1 MNDTSQINEAFDL
14 SKDYYYFIRD
24 TINDYSKYI
33 KQYKI
38 INIGISKKLS
48 QFQEKFGQN
57 LLDKEKIKNKYKNI
71 IDINNIYGIT
81 SIIPKIIQNLIDNFN
96 FISESLEPII
106 KNVDNILNEK
116 INMEEKL
123 EYDSISNNLSKTYKS
138 LEKNKNAF
146 FTKMFNTEDIIY
158 KYYCNKNKLDKNNS
172 DEKNNISHNKNISN
186 KDKNE
191 TVITREQKEMAIN
204 DAKKIESQYI
214 SCFGSLKDLE
224 NSFDNVS
231 KKLKTKYSIYCLNL
245 TNQLKNI
252 IADMALI
259 LKNSF
264 SLPLNKTATM
274 LEKLNEFN
282 KKENLEKIIN
292 DSFKINKTIMKQK
305 PKNYKMK
312 IFCDSIKING
322 NKNPKSHINFLE
334 DGLEEMPYFDDY
346 PALNTVKIFYDSFN
360 LVDKEYKLD
369 FQIENEKIQTKKLS
383 VKLLSYINKGKNEI
397 KDTGNILLSKDE
409 ITKLKELLN
418 AHYNRVIFLQDLNT
432 FRAKGA
438 YGIPKD
444 IFDFW
449 NELFDLMTKTIAID
463 KDFHTA
469 KNLIILSQTYYYLTD
484 ENYKYYMFEIL
495 KKNDIFR
502 NYKFWEGYMYFSI
515 DKEIIKTLQNDKRN
529 GTLIKKTQKESDD
542 LYGRIVFAQLVS
554 MSDNMINFNFD
565 MKKLKELIKPIIKH
579 YNLNEESITIIDDVI
594 HKNKLRTSILLNEEI
609 KQFDPNDLYKNFD
622 AFASINLNN
631 NDETNKIE
639 KLEDIYNNPNDEEKK
654 E

>member
-158 KYYCNKNKLDKNNS
+158 KYYCNKHKVDKNNS

-274 LEKLNEFN
+274 LEKLNAA
-282 KKENLEKIIN
+282 KIIQC
-292 DSFKINKTIMKQK
+292 F
-305 PKNYKMK
+305 
-312 IFCDSIKING
+312 
-322 NKNPKSHINFLE
+322 
-334 DGLEEMPYFDDY
+334 
-346 PALNTVKIFYDSFN
+346 
-360 LVDKEYKLD
+360 
-369 FQIENEKIQTKKLS
+369 
-383 VKLLSYINKGKNEI
+383 
-397 KDTGNILLSKDE
+397 
-409 ITKLKELLN
+409 
-418 AHYNRVIFLQDLNT
+418 
-432 FRAKGA
+432 
-438 YGIPKD
+438 
-444 IFDFW
+444 
-449 NELFDLMTKTIAID
+449 
-463 KDFHTA
+463 
-469 KNLIILSQTYYYLTD
+469 
-484 ENYKYYMFEIL
+484 
-495 KKNDIFR
+495 
-502 NYKFWEGYMYFSI
+502 
-515 DKEIIKTLQNDKRN
+515 
-529 GTLIKKTQKESDD
+529 
-542 LYGRIVFAQLVS
+542 
-554 MSDNMINFNFD
+554 
-565 MKKLKELIKPIIKH
+565 
-579 YNLNEESITIIDDVI
+579 
-594 HKNKLRTSILLNEEI
+594 
-609 KQFDPNDLYKNFD
+609 
-622 AFASINLNN
+622 
-631 NDETNKIE
+631 
-639 KLEDIYNNPNDEEKK
+639 
-654 E
+654 